1 MRKRT
6 NDDSNQPALLCSL
19 LRVLVVLGFSKCAQR
34 RFRSDCANAQ
44 ADLNLCF
51 AHASDV
57 TFSDDEVL
65 KIPAYFLKI
74 PAYLNLP
81 CYCPVRKSGRRV
93 VFYDAF
99 VLRAVAVA
107 SEIETVKTE
116 RFALFSA
123 ATDGTKSTGICG
135 KRCVNDTFLCEI
147 SNEYDIVKSFSTR
160 VTPAERL

>member
-6 NDDSNQPALLCSL
+6 NDDSNQPALLRSL
-19 LRVLVVLGFSKCAQR
+19 LRVFVVLGYSNCAQG

-65 KIPAYFLKI
+65 KIPAYLN
-74 PAYLNLP
+74 PA

-99 VLRAVAVA
+99 VLQAIAVT

-116 RFALFSA
+116 RFALFPA
-123 ATDGTKSTGICG
+123 ATDGAKSTGICG
-135 KRCVNDTFLCEI
+135 KRCVNDTFLCKI